1 MTSPNFNFG
10 HLYRSLRSGN
20 LSSKETI
27 SFSQLSSLSLGL
39 STIIYLL
46 YLCHCFS
53 TIFYYSL
60 STLFSLSLSL
70 SLSLRSLSFNFLLLL
85 SLFLESFKTC
95 RDAVDIIHL
104 LNLHF
109 LTNDFKF
116 ECLKNVLPFFLMQ
129 KNLRSY

>member
-27 SFSQLSSLSLGL
+27 SLSTVFSFSRSLNYHLFTLSLSLFL
-39 STIIYLL
+39 NYLL
-46 YLCHCFS
+46 LL
-53 TIFYYSL
+53 SL
-60 STLFSLSLSL
+60 HSVLSLSL